1 MFSDLLKAMKAP
13 ANKKAEPSEERLNE
27 LLSQLFGRETDASE
41 EEEAPAPAPSMK
53 AKKGGYMDKGSLSYF
68 EGHGAREALD
78 KAAEIEIEVEG
89 DESESEGDEQE
100 SANGEQ
106 MDKGAQMERGEGDD
120 KSDNEKRRELMS
132 AAYNMIDKLSDD
144 QLDEFLRA
152 REVRKAQVMS
162 VLGQMSTAELGELVG
177 AKDAQGVRAVD
188 AEKV

>member
-13 ANKKAEPSEERLNE
+13 SKKAEPSEERLNE
-27 LLSQLFGRETDASE
+27 LLAQLFGRETDASD

-89 DESESEGDEQE
+89 DEEESEEE

-106 MDKGAQMERGEGDD
+106 MDKGAQEGGDD
-120 KSDNEKRRELMS
+120 KSDKEKRRELMS
-132 AAYNMIDKLSDD
+132 AAYSMIDNLSDD
-144 QLDEFLRA
+144 QLEEFLSA

-162 VLGQMSTAELGELVG
+162 VLAQMSTAELGELVG

>member
-1 MFSDLLKAMKAP
+1 MFSDLIKAMKAP

-27 LLSQLFGRETDASE
+27 LLSQLFGRETDASD

-89 DESESEGDEQE
+89 DEEEGEE
-100 SANGEQ
+100 MEEGEGEE
-106 MDKGAQMERGEGDD
+106 MDKGAQMEGGDD
-120 KSDNEKRRELMS
+120 KSDKEKRRELMS
-132 AAYNMIDKLSDD
+132 AAYSMIDNLSDD
-144 QLDEFLRA
+144 QLEEFLSA
-152 REVRKAQVMS
+152 REVRKAQVMA

>member
-27 LLSQLFGRETDASE
+27 LLYQLFGRETDASD

-89 DESESEGDEQE
+89 DEEEGEESESE
-100 SANGEQ
+100 GEQ
-106 MDKGAQMERGEGDD
+106 MDKGAQMEGGDD
-120 KSDNEKRRELMS
+120 KSDKEKRRELMS
-132 AAYNMIDKLSDD
+132 AAYSMIDNLSDD
-144 QLDEFLRA
+144 QLEEFLSA
-152 REVRKAQVMS
+152 REVRKAQVMA

-177 AKDAQGVRAVD
+177 AKDAQGARAVD

>member
-27 LLSQLFGRETDASE
+27 LLSQLFGRETDASDE
-41 EEEAPAPAPSMK
+41 QEAPAPAPSMK

-78 KAAEIEIEVEG
+78 KAAEIEIEVES
-89 DESESEGDEQE
+89 DESESEGDEEE

-106 MDKGAQMERGEGDD
+106 MDKGAQMEGGED
-120 KSDNEKRRELMS
+120 KSDKEKRRELMS
-132 AAYNMIDKLSDD
+132 AAYSMIDNLSDD
-144 QLDEFLRA
+144 QLEEFLSA
-152 REVRKAQVMS
+152 REVRKAQVMA

-177 AKDAQGVRAVD
+177 AKDAQGARAVD

>member
-27 LLSQLFGRETDASE
+27 LLSQLFGRETDASDE
-41 EEEAPAPAPSMK
+41 QEAPAPAPSMK

-89 DESESEGDEQE
+89 DEEEGEESESEGEE
-100 SANGEQ
+100 
-106 MDKGAQMERGEGDD
+106 MDKGAQMEGGDD
-120 KSDNEKRRELMS
+120 KSDKEKRRELMS
-132 AAYNMIDKLSDD
+132 AAYSMIDDLSDD
-144 QLDEFLRA
+144 QLEEFLSA

-162 VLGQMSTAELGELVG
+162 VLAQMSTAELGELVG
-177 AKDAQGVRAVD
+177 AKDAQGARAVD

>member
-27 LLSQLFGRETDASE
+27 LLSQLFGRETDASD

-89 DESESEGDEQE
+89 DEEEGEESESE
-100 SANGEQ
+100 GEQ
-106 MDKGAQMERGEGDD
+106 MDKGAQMEGGDD
-120 KSDNEKRRELMS
+120 KSDKEKRRELMS
-132 AAYNMIDKLSDD
+132 AAYSMIDNLSDD
-144 QLDEFLRA
+144 QLEEFLSA

-162 VLGQMSTAELGELVG
+162 VLAQMSTAELGELVG

>member
-1 MFSDLLKAMKAP
+1 MFSDLIKAMKAP

-53 AKKGGYMDKGSLSYF
+53 AKRGGYMDKGSLSYF

-89 DESESEGDEQE
+89 DEEEGEESESEGDE
-100 SANGEQ
+100 
-106 MDKGAQMERGEGDD
+106 MDKGAQMEGGDD
-120 KSDNEKRRELMS
+120 KSDKEKRRELMS
-132 AAYNMIDKLSDD
+132 AAYSMIDNLSDD
-144 QLDEFLRA
+144 QLEEFLSA

-162 VLGQMSTAELGELVG
+162 VLAQMSTAELGELVG

>member
-27 LLSQLFGRETDASE
+27 LLSQLFGRETDASD
-41 EEEAPAPAPSMK
+41 EEEAP

-89 DESESEGDEQE
+89 DEEEGDEE
-100 SANGEQ
+100 EGEE
-106 MDKGAQMERGEGDD
+106 MDKGAQMEGGDD
-120 KSDNEKRRELMS
+120 KSDKEKRRELMS
-132 AAYNMIDKLSDD
+132 AAYSMIDNLSDD
-144 QLDEFLRA
+144 QLEEFLSA

-162 VLGQMSTAELGELVG
+162 VLAQMSTAELGELVG
-177 AKDAQGVRAVD
+177 AKDAQGARAVD

>member
-1 MFSDLLKAMKAP
+1 MFSDLIKAMKAP
-13 ANKKAEPSEERLNE
+13 SKKAEPSEERLNE
-27 LLSQLFGRETDASE
+27 LLSQLFGRETDASD

-78 KAAEIEIEVEG
+78 KAAQMEIEVDG
-89 DESESEGDEQE
+89 DEEEGEE
-100 SANGEQ
+100 MEEGEGEE
-106 MDKGAQMERGEGDD
+106 MDKGAQMEGGDD
-120 KSDNEKRRELMS
+120 KSDKEKRRELMS
-132 AAYNMIDKLSDD
+132 AAYSMIDNLSDD
-144 QLDEFLRA
+144 QLEEFLSA

-162 VLGQMSTAELGELVG
+162 VLAQMSTAELGELVG

>member
-1 MFSDLLKAMKAP
+1 MFSDLIKAMKAP

-89 DESESEGDEQE
+89 DEEEGDEE
-100 SANGEQ
+100 EGEE
-106 MDKGAQMERGEGDD
+106 MDKGAQMEGGED
-120 KSDNEKRRELMS
+120 KSDKEKRRELMS
-132 AAYNMIDKLSDD
+132 AAYSMIDNLSDD
-144 QLDEFLRA
+144 QLEEFLSA
-152 REVRKAQVMS
+152 REVRKAQVMA

>member
-27 LLSQLFGRETDASE
+27 LLSQLFGRETDASDE
-41 EEEAPAPAPSMK
+41 QEAPAPAPSMK

-78 KAAEIEIEVEG
+78 KAAEIEIEVES
-89 DESESEGDEQE
+89 DESESEGDEEE

-106 MDKGAQMERGEGDD
+106 MDKGAQMEGGE
-120 KSDNEKRRELMS
+120 EKRRELMS
-132 AAYNMIDKLSDD
+132 AAYSMIDDLSDD
-144 QLDEFLRA
+144 QLEEFLSA
-152 REVRKAQVMS
+152 REVRKAQVMA

-177 AKDAQGVRAVD
+177 AKDAQGQRAVD

>member
-1 MFSDLLKAMKAP
+1 MFSDLIKAMKAP

-27 LLSQLFGRETDASE
+27 LLSQLFGRETDASDE
-41 EEEAPAPAPSMK
+41 EETPAPAPSMK

-89 DESESEGDEQE
+89 DEEEGEGEEMDE
-100 SANGEQ
+100 GEQ
-106 MDKGAQMERGEGDD
+106 MDKGAQMEGGDD
-120 KSDNEKRRELMS
+120 KSDKEKRRELMS
-132 AAYNMIDKLSDD
+132 AAYSMIDNLSDD
-144 QLDEFLRA
+144 QLEDFLSA
-152 REVRKAQVMS
+152 REVRKAQVMA

>member
-13 ANKKAEPSEERLNE
+13 SKKAEPSEERLNE
-27 LLSQLFGRETDASE
+27 LLAQLFGRETDASD

-89 DESESEGDEQE
+89 DEEEGEESEEE

-106 MDKGAQMERGEGDD
+106 MDKGAQEGGDD
-120 KSDNEKRRELMS
+120 KSDKEKRRELMS
-132 AAYNMIDKLSDD
+132 AAYSMIDNLSDD
-144 QLDEFLRA
+144 QLEEFLSA

-162 VLGQMSTAELGELVG
+162 VLAQMSTAELGELVG

>member
-1 MFSDLLKAMKAP
+1 MFSDLIKAMKAP

-27 LLSQLFGRETDASE
+27 LLSQLFGRETDASD

-89 DESESEGDEQE
+89 DEEEGEE
-100 SANGEQ
+100 MEEGEGEE
-106 MDKGAQMERGEGDD
+106 MDKGAQMEGGDD
-120 KSDNEKRRELMS
+120 KSDKEKRRELMS
-132 AAYNMIDKLSDD
+132 AAYSMIDNLSDD
-144 QLDEFLRA
+144 QLEEFLSA

-162 VLGQMSTAELGELVG
+162 VLAQMSTAELGELVG

>member
-13 ANKKAEPSEERLNE
+13 SKKAEPSEERLNE
-27 LLSQLFGRETDASE
+27 LLSQLFGRETDAGE

-89 DESESEGDEQE
+89 DEEEGEESESE
-100 SANGEQ
+100 GEQ
-106 MDKGAQMERGEGDD
+106 MDKGAQMEGGDD
-120 KSDNEKRRELMS
+120 KSDKEKRRELMS
-132 AAYNMIDKLSDD
+132 AAYSMIDNLSDD
-144 QLDEFLRA
+144 QLEEFLSA
-152 REVRKAQVMS
+152 REVRKAQVMA

>member
-27 LLSQLFGRETDASE
+27 LLSQLFGRETDASD
-41 EEEAPAPAPSMK
+41 EEEAP

-78 KAAEIEIEVEG
+78 KAAEIEIEVES
-89 DESESEGDEQE
+89 DESESEGDEEE

-106 MDKGAQMERGEGDD
+106 MDKGAQMEGGE
-120 KSDNEKRRELMS
+120 EKRRELMS
-132 AAYNMIDKLSDD
+132 AAYSMIDDLSDD
-144 QLDEFLRA
+144 QLEEFLSA
-152 REVRKAQVMS
+152 REVRKAQVMA

-177 AKDAQGVRAVD
+177 AKDAQGQRAVD

>member
-1 MFSDLLKAMKAP
+1 MFSDLIKAMKAP
-13 ANKKAEPSEERLNE
+13 SKKAEPSEERLNE
-27 LLSQLFGRETDASE
+27 LLSQLFGRETDASD

-68 EGHGAREALD
+68 EGREALD

-89 DESESEGDEQE
+89 DEEEGEESESE
-100 SANGEQ
+100 GEQ
-106 MDKGAQMERGEGDD
+106 MDKGAQMEGGDD
-120 KSDNEKRRELMS
+120 KSDKEKRRELMS
-132 AAYNMIDKLSDD
+132 AAYSMIDNLSDD
-144 QLDEFLRA
+144 QLEEFLSA

-162 VLGQMSTAELGELVG
+162 VLAQMSTAELGELVG

>member
-27 LLSQLFGRETDASE
+27 LLYQLFGRETDASD

-89 DESESEGDEQE
+89 DEEEGEESESE
-100 SANGEQ
+100 GEQ
-106 MDKGAQMERGEGDD
+106 MDKGAQMEGGDD
-120 KSDNEKRRELMS
+120 KSDKEKRRELMS
-132 AAYNMIDKLSDD
+132 AAYSMIDNLSDD
-144 QLDEFLRA
+144 QLEEFLSA

-162 VLGQMSTAELGELVG
+162 VLAQMSTAELGELVG
-177 AKDAQGVRAVD
+177 AKDAQGARAVD

>member
-1 MFSDLLKAMKAP
+1 MFSDLIKAMKAP
-13 ANKKAEPSEERLNE
+13 SKKAEPSEERLNE
-27 LLSQLFGRETDASE
+27 LLSQLFGRETDASD

-89 DESESEGDEQE
+89 DEEEGEESESE
-100 SANGEQ
+100 GEQ
-106 MDKGAQMERGEGDD
+106 MDKGAQMEGGDD
-120 KSDNEKRRELMS
+120 KSDKEKRRELMS
-132 AAYNMIDKLSDD
+132 AAYSMIDNLSDD
-144 QLDEFLRA
+144 QLEEFLSA

-162 VLGQMSTAELGELVG
+162 VLAQMSTAELGELVG

>member
-27 LLSQLFGRETDASE
+27 LLSQLFGRETDASDE
-41 EEEAPAPAPSMK
+41 EEAPAPSMK

-89 DESESEGDEQE
+89 DESESEGDEEE

-106 MDKGAQMERGEGDD
+106 MDKGAQMEGGDD
-120 KSDNEKRRELMS
+120 KSDKEKRRELMS
-132 AAYNMIDKLSDD
+132 AAYSMIDDLSDD
-144 QLDEFLRA
+144 QLEEFLSA

-162 VLGQMSTAELGELVG
+162 VLAQMSTAELGELVG
-177 AKDAQGVRAVD
+177 AKDAQGQRAVD

>member
-1 MFSDLLKAMKAP
+1 MFSDLIKAMKAP
-13 ANKKAEPSEERLNE
+13 SKKAEPSEERLNE
-27 LLSQLFGRETDASE
+27 LLSQLFGRETDASD

-89 DESESEGDEQE
+89 DEEEGEESESE
-100 SANGEQ
+100 GEQ
-106 MDKGAQMERGEGDD
+106 MDKGAQMEGGED
-120 KSDNEKRRELMS
+120 KSDKEKRRELMS
-132 AAYNMIDKLSDD
+132 AAYSMIDNLSDD
-144 QLDEFLRA
+144 QLEEFLSA
-152 REVRKAQVMS
+152 REVRKAQVMA

-177 AKDAQGVRAVD
+177 AKDAQGARAVD

>member
-1 MFSDLLKAMKAP
+1 MFSDLIKAMKAP
-13 ANKKAEPSEERLNE
+13 SKKAEPSEERLNE
-27 LLSQLFGRETDASE
+27 LLSQLFGRETDASD

-89 DESESEGDEQE
+89 DEEEGEESESE
-100 SANGEQ
+100 GEQ
-106 MDKGAQMERGEGDD
+106 MDKGAQMEGGDD
-120 KSDNEKRRELMS
+120 KSDKEKRRELMS
-132 AAYNMIDKLSDD
+132 AAYSMIDNLSDD
-144 QLDEFLRA
+144 QLEDFLSA

-162 VLGQMSTAELGELVG
+162 VLAQMSTAELGELVG
-177 AKDAQGVRAVD
+177 AKDAQGARAVD

>member
-27 LLSQLFGRETDASE
+27 LLSQLFGRETDASD

-89 DESESEGDEQE
+89 DEEEGEESESE
-100 SANGEQ
+100 GEQ
-106 MDKGAQMERGEGDD
+106 MDKGAQMEGGDD
-120 KSDNEKRRELMS
+120 KSDKEKRRELMS
-132 AAYNMIDKLSDD
+132 AAYSMIDNLSDD
-144 QLDEFLRA
+144 QLEEFLSA

-162 VLGQMSTAELGELVG
+162 VLAQMSTAELGELVG
-177 AKDAQGVRAVD
+177 AKDAQGARAVD

>member
-1 MFSDLLKAMKAP
+1 MFSDLIKAMKAP

-41 EEEAPAPAPSMK
+41 EEEAPAPSMK

-89 DESESEGDEQE
+89 DEEEGEESESEGDE
-100 SANGEQ
+100 
-106 MDKGAQMERGEGDD
+106 MDKGAQMEGGDD
-120 KSDNEKRRELMS
+120 KSDKEKRRELMS
-132 AAYNMIDKLSDD
+132 AAYSMIDNLSDD
-144 QLDEFLRA
+144 QLEEFLSA

>member
-41 EEEAPAPAPSMK
+41 EEEAPA
-53 AKKGGYMDKGSLSYF
+53 KKGGYMDKGSLSYF

-89 DESESEGDEQE
+89 DEEEGEEMDE
-100 SANGEQ
+100 GEGEE
-106 MDKGAQMERGEGDD
+106 MDKGAQMEGDED
-120 KSDNEKRRELMS
+120 KSDKEKRRELMS
-132 AAYNMIDKLSDD
+132 AAYSMIDNLSDD
-144 QLDEFLRA
+144 QLEEFLSA

-162 VLGQMSTAELGELVG
+162 VLAQMSTAELGELVG
-177 AKDAQGVRAVD
+177 AKDAQGQRAVD

>member
-41 EEEAPAPAPSMK
+41 AEEAP

-68 EGHGAREALD
+68 EGHGAREVLD

-89 DESESEGDEQE
+89 DEEEGEEMDE
-100 SANGEQ
+100 GEGEE
-106 MDKGAQMERGEGDD
+106 MDKGAQMEGGED
-120 KSDNEKRRELMS
+120 KSDKEKRRELMS
-132 AAYNMIDKLSDD
+132 AAYSMIDNLSDD
-144 QLDEFLRA
+144 QLEEFLSA
-152 REVRKAQVMS
+152 REVRKAQVMA

>member
-1 MFSDLLKAMKAP
+1 MFSDLIKAMKAP
-13 ANKKAEPSEERLNE
+13 SKKAEPSEERLNE
-27 LLSQLFGRETDASE
+27 LLSQLFGRETDASD

-89 DESESEGDEQE
+89 DEEEGEESESE
-100 SANGEQ
+100 GEQ
-106 MDKGAQMERGEGDD
+106 MDKGAQMEGGDD
-120 KSDNEKRRELMS
+120 KSDKEKRRELMS
-132 AAYNMIDKLSDD
+132 AAYSMIDNLSDD
-144 QLDEFLRA
+144 QLEEFLSA
-152 REVRKAQVMS
+152 REVRKAQVMA

>member
-27 LLSQLFGRETDASE
+27 LLSQLFGRETDASD

-106 MDKGAQMERGEGDD
+106 MDKGAQMEREEGDD

>member
-1 MFSDLLKAMKAP
+1 MFSDLIKAMKAP

-27 LLSQLFGRETDASE
+27 LLSQLFGRETDASD

-89 DESESEGDEQE
+89 EEEEGEE
-100 SANGEQ
+100 MEEGEGEE
-106 MDKGAQMERGEGDD
+106 MDKGAQMEGGDD
-120 KSDNEKRRELMS
+120 KSDKEKRRELMS
-132 AAYNMIDKLSDD
+132 AAYSMIDNLSDD
-144 QLDEFLRA
+144 QLEEFLSA

-162 VLGQMSTAELGELVG
+162 VLAQMSTAELGELVG

>member
-1 MFSDLLKAMKAP
+1 MFSDLIKAMKAP
-13 ANKKAEPSEERLNE
+13 SKKAEPSEERLNE
-27 LLSQLFGRETDASE
+27 LLSQLFGRETDASD

-68 EGHGAREALD
+68 EGREALD

-89 DESESEGDEQE
+89 DEEEGEESESE
-100 SANGEQ
+100 GEQ
-106 MDKGAQMERGEGDD
+106 MDKGAQMEGGDD
-120 KSDNEKRRELMS
+120 KSDKEKRRELMS
-132 AAYNMIDKLSDD
+132 AAYSMIDNLSDD
-144 QLDEFLRA
+144 QLEEFLSA
-152 REVRKAQVMS
+152 REVRKAQVMA

>member
-1 MFSDLLKAMKAP
+1 MFSDLIKAMKAP
-13 ANKKAEPSEERLNE
+13 SKKAEPSEERLNE
-27 LLSQLFGRETDASE
+27 LLYQLFGRETDASD

-89 DESESEGDEQE
+89 DEEEGDEE
-100 SANGEQ
+100 EMEGDEEE
-106 MDKGAQMERGEGDD
+106 MDKGAQMEGGED
-120 KSDNEKRRELMS
+120 KSDKEKRRELMS
-132 AAYNMIDKLSDD
+132 AAYSMIDNLSDD
-144 QLDEFLRA
+144 QLEEFLSA
-152 REVRKAQVMS
+152 REVRKAQVMA

>member
-27 LLSQLFGRETDASE
+27 LLSQLFGRETDASDE
-41 EEEAPAPAPSMK
+41 QEAPAPAPSMK

-78 KAAEIEIEVEG
+78 KAAEIEIEVES
-89 DESESEGDEQE
+89 DESESEGEE
-100 SANGEQ
+100 
-106 MDKGAQMERGEGDD
+106 MDKGAQMEGGED
-120 KSDNEKRRELMS
+120 KSDKEKRRELMS
-132 AAYNMIDKLSDD
+132 AAYSMIDNLSDD
-144 QLDEFLRA
+144 QLEEFLSA
-152 REVRKAQVMS
+152 REVRKAQVMA

-177 AKDAQGVRAVD
+177 AKDAQGARAVD

>member
-27 LLSQLFGRETDASE
+27 LLSQLFGRETDASDE
-41 EEEAPAPAPSMK
+41 EEAPAPSMK

-89 DESESEGDEQE
+89 DEEEGEESESEGEE
-100 SANGEQ
+100 
-106 MDKGAQMERGEGDD
+106 MDKGAQMEGGED
-120 KSDNEKRRELMS
+120 KSDKEKRRELMS
-132 AAYNMIDKLSDD
+132 AAYSMIDDLSDD
-144 QLDEFLRA
+144 QLEEFLSA

-162 VLGQMSTAELGELVG
+162 VLAQMSTAELGELVG
-177 AKDAQGVRAVD
+177 AKDAQGQRAVD

>member
-27 LLSQLFGRETDASE
+27 LLSQLFGRETDASD

-89 DESESEGDEQE
+89 DEEEGDEE
-100 SANGEQ
+100 EGEE
-106 MDKGAQMERGEGDD
+106 MDKGAQMEGGED
-120 KSDNEKRRELMS
+120 KSDKEKRRELMS
-132 AAYNMIDKLSDD
+132 AAYSMIDNLSDD
-144 QLDEFLRA
+144 QLEEFLGA
-152 REVRKAQVMS
+152 REVRKAQVMA

>member
-1 MFSDLLKAMKAP
+1 MFSDLIKAMKAP
-13 ANKKAEPSEERLNE
+13 SKKAEPSEERLNE
-27 LLSQLFGRETDASE
+27 LLSQLFGRETDASD

-89 DESESEGDEQE
+89 DEEEGEESESE
-100 SANGEQ
+100 GEQ
-106 MDKGAQMERGEGDD
+106 MDKGAQMEGGDD
-120 KSDNEKRRELMS
+120 KSDKEKRRELMS
-132 AAYNMIDKLSDD
+132 AAYSMIDNLSDD
-144 QLDEFLRA
+144 QLEEFLSA

-162 VLGQMSTAELGELVG
+162 VLAQMSTAELGELVG
-177 AKDAQGVRAVD
+177 AKDAQGARAVD

>member
-1 MFSDLLKAMKAP
+1 MKAP

-27 LLSQLFGRETDASE
+27 LLSQLFGRETDASD

-89 DESESEGDEQE
+89 DEEEGEESESE
-100 SANGEQ
+100 GEQ
-106 MDKGAQMERGEGDD
+106 MDKGAQMEGGDD
-120 KSDNEKRRELMS
+120 KSDKEKRRELMS
-132 AAYNMIDKLSDD
+132 AAYSMIDNLSDD
-144 QLDEFLRA
+144 QLEEFLSA

-162 VLGQMSTAELGELVG
+162 VLAQMSTAELGELVG

-188 AEKV
+188 AVKV

>member
-1 MFSDLLKAMKAP
+1 MFSDLIKAMKAP

-27 LLSQLFGRETDASE
+27 LLSQLFGRETDASD

-78 KAAEIEIEVEG
+78 KAAEIEIEVDG
-89 DESESEGDEQE
+89 DEEEGEE
-100 SANGEQ
+100 MEEGEGEE
-106 MDKGAQMERGEGDD
+106 MDKGAQMEGGDD
-120 KSDNEKRRELMS
+120 KSDKEKRRELMS
-132 AAYNMIDKLSDD
+132 AAYSMIDNLSDD
-144 QLDEFLRA
+144 QLEEFLSA
-152 REVRKAQVMS
+152 REVRKAQVMA

>member
-1 MFSDLLKAMKAP
+1 MFSDLIKAMKAP
-13 ANKKAEPSEERLNE
+13 SKKAEPSEERLNE
-27 LLSQLFGRETDASE
+27 LLSQLFGRETDASD

-89 DESESEGDEQE
+89 DEEEGESEGDE
-100 SANGEQ
+100 
-106 MDKGAQMERGEGDD
+106 MDKGAQMEGGDD
-120 KSDNEKRRELMS
+120 KSDKEKRRELMS
-132 AAYNMIDKLSDD
+132 AAYSMIDNLSDD
-144 QLDEFLRA
+144 QLEEFLSA
-152 REVRKAQVMS
+152 REVRKAQVMA

>member
-27 LLSQLFGRETDASE
+27 LLSQLFGRETDASDE
-41 EEEAPAPAPSMK
+41 QEAPAPAPSMK

-89 DESESEGDEQE
+89 DEEEGEESESEGEE
-100 SANGEQ
+100 
-106 MDKGAQMERGEGDD
+106 MDKGAQMEGGDD
-120 KSDNEKRRELMS
+120 KSDKEKRRELMS
-132 AAYNMIDKLSDD
+132 AAYSMIDNLSDD
-144 QLDEFLRA
+144 QLEEFLSA
-152 REVRKAQVMS
+152 REVRKAQVMA

-177 AKDAQGVRAVD
+177 AKDAQGARAVD

>member
-1 MFSDLLKAMKAP
+1 MFSDLIKAMKAP

-27 LLSQLFGRETDASE
+27 LLSQLFGRETDASD

-78 KAAEIEIEVEG
+78 KAAEIDIEVEG
-89 DESESEGDEQE
+89 DEEEGEE
-100 SANGEQ
+100 MEEGEGEE
-106 MDKGAQMERGEGDD
+106 MDKGAQMEGGDD
-120 KSDNEKRRELMS
+120 KSDKEKRRELMS
-132 AAYNMIDKLSDD
+132 AAYSMIDNLSDD
-144 QLDEFLRA
+144 QLEEFLSA

-162 VLGQMSTAELGELVG
+162 VLAQMSTAELGELVG